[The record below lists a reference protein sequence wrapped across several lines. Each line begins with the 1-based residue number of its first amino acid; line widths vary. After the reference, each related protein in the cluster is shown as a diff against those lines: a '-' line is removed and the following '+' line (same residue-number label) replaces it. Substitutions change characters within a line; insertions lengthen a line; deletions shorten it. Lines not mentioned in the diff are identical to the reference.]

1 MVLKIKSLTKEN
13 NLAATQLIEAGLKE
27 YFPNYEAKY
36 NLDLLNLYDYYNK
49 PRNIFLIGLVDDT
62 VVATDGIVW
71 EKDDIARIVRMSVK
85 KEYRREGYAS
95 MILKALEKKAFSQGY
110 KIIVLETTKTW
121 QKAIAF
127 YKKNNYKVT
136 HIDTNNIH
144 FKKSIV

>member
-1 MVLKIKSLTKEN
+1 MLRIEVLTEKNSSP
-13 NLAATQLIEAGLKE
+13 ATQLIVTGLKE
-27 YFPNYEAKY
+27 YFPNYDTKY
-36 NLDLLNLYDYYNK
+36 NTDLLNLYDYYNK
-49 PRNIFLIGLVDDT
+49 SKNIFLIGLINDT
-62 VVATDGIVW
+62 VVATGGIVW

-95 MILKALEKKAFSQGY
+95 MILKALEKKVFDKGY

-121 QKAIAF
+121 QEAISF

-136 HIDTNNIH
+136 HIDINNIH